1 MEQIF
6 IKVINLSY
14 QTAFV
19 IGILLLVR
27 LIFGL
32 LHVPKKFCCLLWYI
46 PFFRL
51 LCPISIES
59 VWSLLPKQEPL
70 VSADIGYMAQPVVHT
85 GLPAADVIIS
95 QSLPVAQP
103 ANSVNPMQIVMA
115 AFSFIWLAGVCVL
128 LLYNFISWLWL
139 KRKLRVSMH
148 LRENIYL
155 ADYAEVPFILG
166 AFKPRIYLPSDTT
179 DRAAAQV
186 LPHEQMHIKRYDP
199 LCKCFAFLGVALH
212 WFNPL
217 VWCAYMMLGRDME
230 MACDEAV
237 LSHAEASISREYAD
251 ILLRYAS
258 GRRPGGVPLA
268 FSEGN
273 PRSRIQNVLRY
284 KKPLVGVSVAVGILL
299 IALAA
304 GLLLNPVV
312 EPSAEEGEKPNT
324 VNDLPQ
330 APDIGEHG
338 EATAVVPQA
347 PDVKD
352 MRAEISGN
360 VYNLEK
366 TEWCV
371 LAVSTERAFFFLNT
385 DEEIWLEG
393 SYSVEEDIFIL
404 TDEAGNRY
412 RFRIEK
418 DGLVFLQED
427 SAVFPAM
434 ESQGQSV
441 NIEDGDR
448 LRLTG
453 TLETRTMHVPA
464 PQLSADM
471 PVGEEYVFI
480 DYADNR
486 LVIFHGYFGLF
497 VYDKAERLIVGAVD
511 LQNIFYNSEQGY
523 APYQVSVTADGS
535 AVYLESEQLKPLAN
549 SLLYVYD
556 VEARSLAL
564 ENADFCKESLFD
576 DIVFRRASDFIDE
589 YLGWRSYRRVTRRMD
604 DGSVIYGYLESIDE
618 TVGNLQYVEGDEVY
632 PLFAQYFG
640 ESFGSAV
647 LDASLDSSAFAMAIR
662 EITADG
668 AVIEIFNNTEDREIT
683 FGADFTLY
691 RWDENQELAEL
702 PPAESGWGYYLIEYY
717 LKGGGSLE
725 LTVHWEAKYGS
736 LPEGQYYLMK
746 EIEIREA
753 DGITESTLGVGFT
766 VSSDLPP
773 WGKPPAP

>member
-27 LIFGL
+27 LLFGL
-32 LHVPKKFCCLLWYI
+32 LRVPKKFCCLLWYI

-51 LCPISIES
+51 LCPVSIES
-59 VWSLLPKQEPL
+59 VWSLLPKQEPF
-70 VSADIGYMAQPVVHT
+70 VSADIGYMVQPVVHT

-95 QSLPVAQP
+95 QSLPAAQP
-103 ANSVNPMQIVMA
+103 AGSINPMQIVMA
-115 AFSFIWLAGVCVL
+115 VSSFVWLAGVCVL

-139 KRKLRVSMH
+139 KRKLRISIH

-155 ADYAEVPFILG
+155 ADYAQVPFILG
-166 AFKPRIYLPSDTT
+166 VFKPRIYLPSDTT

-199 LCKCFAFLGVALH
+199 LCKCIAFLGVALH

-217 VWCAYMMLGRDME
+217 AWCAYVMLGRDME

-237 LSHAEASISREYAD
+237 LSRAETGMSREYAD

-284 KKPLVGVSVAVGILL
+284 KKPLVGVSVVVGILL

-312 EPSAEEGEKPNT
+312 EPAAAEGETPNAVT
-324 VNDLPQ
+324 GLPE
-330 APDIGEHG
+330 AGSIGGAG
-338 EATAVVPQA
+338 EPTAVMPQT
-347 PDVKD
+347 PNVKD
-352 MRAEISGN
+352 MRAEISDN

-371 LAVSTERAFFFLNT
+371 LAVSAERAFFFLNT

-393 SYSVEEDIFIL
+393 PYSVEEDIFIL

-418 DGLVFLQED
+418 DGLVFLQEGSD
-427 SAVFPAM
+427 VFPTVGS
-434 ESQGQSV
+434 EGQSV
-441 NIEDGDR
+441 KIEDGDR

-453 TLETRTMHVPA
+453 TLETKTMHVPA

-471 PVGEEYVFI
+471 PLGVEGAVL
-480 DYADNR
+480 DYADGR
-486 LVIFHGYFGLF
+486 LIIFHGYFGLF
-497 VYDKAERLIVGAVD
+497 VYDRAARLIVGAVD
-511 LQNIFYNSEQGY
+511 LQDIFYDPEQGY
-523 APYQVSVTADGS
+523 IIPYQVSVTADGS
-535 AVYLESEQLKPLAN
+535 AVYLESEYLKPLAN
-549 SLLYVYD
+549 SRVYVYD
-556 VEARSLAL
+556 VEARSLTL
-564 ENADFCKESLFD
+564 ENADFRREVLFD
-576 DIVFRRASDFIDE
+576 VS
-589 YLGWRSYRRVTRRMD
+589 
-604 DGSVIYGYLESIDE
+604 GSTYGYLQSADR
-618 TVGNLQYVEGDEVY
+618 TVGRLTYVEGDEVY

-640 ESFGSAV
+640 ESSGSAV
-647 LDASLDSSAFAMAIR
+647 IDANAEFSAYAITIR

-668 AVIEIFNNTEDREIT
+668 AVIEIFNNTEDSEIT

-691 RWDENQELAEL
+691 RWDENWELEEL
-702 PPAESGWGYYLIEYY
+702 PTAESGWAYYLIEYY
-717 LKGGGSLE
+717 LRGGGSLE
-725 LTVHWEAKYGS
+725 RTVYWEAKYGS
-736 LPEGQYYLMK
+736 LPEGEYYLMI
-746 EIEIREA
+746 EIEIRGE
-753 DGITESTLGVGFT
+753 DGITKSPLGVGF
-766 VSSDLPP
+766 
-773 WGKPPAP
+773 AIY

>member
-70 VSADIGYMAQPVVHT
+70 VAADIGYMAQPVVHT
-85 GLPAADVIIS
+85 SLPAADVIIS
-95 QSLPVAQP
+95 QSLPAAQP
-103 ANSVNPMQIVMA
+103 ANSINPMQTVMA
-115 AFSFIWLAGVCVL
+115 VFSFIWLAGVCVFL
-128 LLYNFISWLWL
+128 FYNFISWLWL
-139 KRKLRVSMH
+139 KKKLRVSMH
-148 LRENIYL
+148 LKENIYL

-166 AFKPRIYLPSDTT
+166 VFKPRIYLPSDTT

-199 LCKCFAFLGVALH
+199 LCKCLAFLGVALH

-217 VWCAYMMLGRDME
+217 VWCAYVMLGRDME

-237 LSHAEASISREYAD
+237 LSRAEAGISREYAD
-251 ILLRYAS
+251 VLLRYAS

-273 PRSRIQNVLRY
+273 PGSRIQNVLHY
-284 KKPLVGVSVAVGILL
+284 KKPLVGVSVAVGVLL

-312 EPSAEEGEKPNT
+312 EPAAEEGPTPNT
-324 VNDLPQ
+324 VNQLPE
-330 APDIGEHG
+330 APDIGEAG

-347 PDVKD
+347 SDVKD
-352 MRAEISGN
+352 MRADISGN

-393 SYSVEEDIFIL
+393 PYSVEEDIFIL
-404 TDEAGNRY
+404 TDEAGNQY

-418 DGLVFLQED
+418 NGLVFLQEG
-427 SAVFPAM
+427 SAAFPTM

-441 NIEDGDR
+441 HIEDGDR
-448 LRLTG
+448 LRFFA
-453 TLETRTMHVPA
+453 TLDTKTLHVPA

-480 DYADNR
+480 DYADSR

-497 VYDKAERLIVGAVD
+497 VYDKSERLIVGAVD
-511 LQNIFYNSEQGY
+511 LQDIFYDPEQGY

-535 AVYLESEQLKPLAN
+535 AVYLESEQLMPFAN

-556 VEARSLAL
+556 VEARSLTL
-564 ENADFCKESLFD
+564 ENADFCKEALFD
-576 DIVFRRASDFIDE
+576 DIVFLRAGDFIDE
-589 YLGWRSYRRVTRRMD
+589 YLGWRSYRRVTLRMD
-604 DGSVIYGYLESIDE
+604 EGNVIYGYLESIDE
-618 TVGNLQYVEGDEVY
+618 TINNLQYVEGDQVY

-640 ESFGSAV
+640 ESSGGAVIDANAGFSAY
-647 LDASLDSSAFAMAIR
+647 AITIR

-668 AVIEIFNNTEDREIT
+668 AVLEIFNNTEDSEIT

-691 RWDENQELAEL
+691 RWDENWELVEL
-702 PPAESGWGYYLIEYY
+702 PIAESGWAYNLVGYF

-725 LTVHWEAKYGS
+725 RTVYWEAKYGS
-736 LPEGQYYLMK
+736 LPEGEYYLMI
-746 EIEIREA
+746 EIEIQGE
-753 DGITESTLGVGFT
+753 DGITKSPLGVGFAI
-766 VSSDLPP
+766 D
-773 WGKPPAP
+773 

>member
-14 QTAFV
+14 QAAFV
-19 IGILLLVR
+19 IGILLVVR

-32 LHVPKKFCCLLWYI
+32 VRVPKKFCCLLWYI

-59 VWSLLPKQEPL
+59 IWSLLPKQEPL
-70 VSADIGYMAQPVVHT
+70 VSADIGYMAQPMVHT

-95 QSLPVAQP
+95 QTLPAATP
-103 ANSVNPMQIVMA
+103 THSVNPMQIVLTVTSA
-115 AFSFIWLAGVCVL
+115 VWLVGVCIL
-128 LLYNFISWLWL
+128 LIYNLISWFWL
-139 KRKLRVSMH
+139 KRKLCVSIC
-148 LRENIYL
+148 LKNNVYL

-166 AFKPRIYLPSDTT
+166 ILKPRIYLPSDIT
-179 DRAAAQV
+179 DKAAAQV
-186 LPHEQMHIKRYDP
+186 LPHEQMHIRRCDP
-199 LCKCFAFLGVALH
+199 LCKCLAFLALALH

-217 VWCAYMMLGRDME
+217 VWCAYVFLGRDME

-237 LSHAEASISREYAD
+237 LNNEKDGILKDYAD

-273 PRSRIQNVLRY
+273 PRRRIQNVVRY

-299 IALAA
+299 AVLAA
-304 GLLLNPVV
+304 GLLLNPVS
-312 EPSAEEGEKPNT
+312 EPKAAEGATPNT
-324 VNDLPQ
+324 VNELPK
-330 APDIGEHG
+330 APDIGESG
-338 EATAVVPQA
+338 EPTAVMPQA
-347 PDVKD
+347 SDVQD
-352 MRAEISGN
+352 MRMEISGN

-371 LAVSTERAFFFLNT
+371 LAVSAERAFFFLNT

-393 SYSVEEDIFIL
+393 PYSVEEDIFIL
-404 TDEAGNRY
+404 TDEADNRY

-418 DGLVFLQED
+418 DGLVFLQES
-427 SAVFPAM
+427 SAVFPTM
-434 ESQGQSV
+434 ESEGQSV
-441 NIEDGDR
+441 SIEDGDR

-453 TLETRTMHVPA
+453 TLDTRAMHVPA

-471 PVGEEYVFI
+471 PVGEEYVLI
-480 DYADNR
+480 DYADSR

-497 VYDKAERLIVGAVD
+497 VYDKAKRLIVGAVD
-511 LQNIFYNSEQGY
+511 LQKIFYDSEQGY
-523 APYQVSVTADGS
+523 APYQVSVAADGS
-535 AVYLESEQLKPLAN
+535 AVYLESEQLMPLAN

-556 VEARSLAL
+556 VGARSLTL
-564 ENADFCKESLFD
+564 ENTDFHKEPLFD
-576 DIVFRRASDFIDE
+576 DIVFRRTGNSIYE
-589 YLGWRSYRRVTRRMD
+589 YPGWRSYRGVSLRMD
-604 DGSVIYGYLESIDE
+604 AGAVIYGYLQSTDE
-618 TVGNLQYVEGDEVY
+618 TVGKLEYVEGDEVY

-640 ESFGSAV
+640 ESSGGAVIDANAGFSAY
-647 LDASLDSSAFAMAIR
+647 AITIR

-668 AVIEIFNNTEDREIT
+668 AVLEIFNNTEDSEIT

-691 RWDENQELAEL
+691 RWDENGELVEL
-702 PPAESGWGYYLIEYY
+702 IPAESGWAYNLMAYI

-725 LTVHWEAKYGS
+725 RTVYWEAKYGS
-736 LPEGQYYLMK
+736 LPEGEYYLMI
-746 EIEIREA
+746 EIEIRGE
-753 DGITESTLGVGFT
+753 DGITESPLGVGF
-766 VSSDLPP
+766 
-773 WGKPPAP
+773 AIY